1 MKNETKPQKEHNEI
15 NLDDFDIPPYIKAVM
30 KGAPPRYLD
39 DEIEAIKWAKKI
51 GWKAMPNSVSIGVK
65 PGGYMEYL
73 EKHPEEVDRI
83 LREHGIDLEEIDR
96 ILERGGGVIPVGYV
110 KKKED

>member
-1 MKNETKPQKEHNEI
+1 MQTEIKSQAEPNEV
-15 NLDDFDIPPYIKAVM
+15 NLDDFDIPPHIKAVM

-51 GWKAMPNSVSIGVK
+51 GWRAMPDSVSIGVK

-73 EKHPEEVDRI
+73 EKHPEEADRI
-83 LREHGIDLEEIDR
+83 LREHGIDPDEIDR
-96 ILERGGGVIPVGYV
+96 ILEQGGGTLPGWNG
-110 KKKED
+110 KKKNK